1 MAVLG
6 GFFCAGSFATVPKD
20 LVLFPTVSSF
30 LPPRVEREI
39 TLGDVGC
46 PDVPAD
52 PSMFFSA
59 LTCFCPEE
67 IISLKVSLIA
77 GAVLVSMTA
86 SSGSVVE
93 ILKSTGSTRFCPMTS
108 GAPTLF

>member
-6 GFFCAGSFATVPKD
+6 GFLLRRFIRHVPKD

-39 TLGDVGC
+39 TLGGVGC

-52 PSMFFSA
+52 PSMFFSD

-86 SSGSVVE
+86 SSGSVGE
-93 ILKSTGSTRFCPMTS
+93 ILKINGFD
-108 GAPTLF
+108 